1 MTKFFTK
8 AMSTAIVAA
17 IATTVATA
25 SFADTLRL
33 SLSYE
38 PSSAHHKW
46 AEWAAKEING
56 RTDGRHSVDVFGSG
70 QLGSER
76 DVEEALTLGAVD
88 IGFVGA
94 GHMAQRY
101 APISIHLAAF
111 LWRDLDH
118 FLDYPKS
125 KTYEEVTSAYEK
137 ASGNEV
143 IAMTY
148 FGQRHVSANKPLM
161 TPADFKG
168 LKMRVPPVPI
178 YMVFPDAVG
187 ANSTPVNFS
196 ELYLALQQGVVV
208 AQENPLP
215 TIQAKKFYEVQTD
228 IMLTGHMTDGYYT
241 LVGGPTWA
249 RLSEEDRGIISK
261 VLREAAAGASA
272 DIIAQEKKL
281 VDWFRTKGI
290 KVHEL
295 DRQPFIDIVKPKI
308 LTGDWPWKASQIEEL
323 LSLGQ

>member
-1 MTKFFTK
+1 MKNKLLKITGTIFLG
-8 AMSTAIVAA
+8 MGL
-17 IATTVATA
+17 ATTA
-25 SFADTLRL
+25 SADKLKL
-33 SLSYE
+33 SHSYE
-38 PSSAHHKW
+38 PSTAHHKW
-46 AEWAAKEING
+46 AEWAASEVDK
-56 RTDGRHSVDVFGSG
+56 RTEGRHTINVFPSA

-76 DVEEALTLGAVD
+76 DVEEALTLGTVD

-101 APISIHLAAF
+101 KPISIHLAAF

-118 FLDYPKS
+118 FLMYPTS
-125 KTYEEVTSAYEK
+125 KTYNEVTTGYEK
-137 ASGNEV
+137 ESGNKV
-143 IAMTY
+143 IGLTY
-148 FGQRHVSANKPLM
+148 FGQRHVSANEPLL
-161 TPADFKG
+161 TPAAFEG

-215 TIQAKKFYEVQTD
+215 TIQGKKFYEVQSD

-241 LVGGPTWA
+241 LIGGPAWA
-249 RLSEEDRGIISK
+249 KLSEQDQTIISD
-261 VLREAAAGASA
+261 VLKEASKGASA
-272 DIIAQEKKL
+272 DIMQSETEL
-281 VDWFRTKGI
+281 VGWFRDNGTN
-290 KVHEL
+290 VHEV
-295 DRQPFIDIVKPKI
+295 DRQAFLEIVKPKI
-308 LTGDWPWKASQIEEL
+308 LKGDWPWRSDQIEDL